1 MGSIKLSNEI
11 NKDIIKKLK
20 ESELDKNIEDFIN
33 DALKLE
39 YSVLDEKI
47 LLSISS
53 RDGNIVLAM
62 YFSSTKAAF
71 LF

>member
-20 ESELDKNIEDFIN
+20 QTELDENIKDFIQ

-39 YSVLDEKI
+39 YSVIDEK
-47 LLSISS
+47 
-53 RDGNIVLAM
+53 RPVLKNK
-62 YFSSTKAAF
+62 YLQLVDDYYKG
-71 LF
+71 

>member
-39 YSVLDEKI
+39 YSVLDEK
-47 LLSISS
+47 
-53 RDGNIVLAM
+53 RPVLKSK
-62 YFSSTKAAF
+62 YLK
-71 LF
+71 LIDEYYKG

>member
-11 NKDIIKKLK
+11 NKNIIKKLK

-39 YSVLDEKI
+39 YSVLDEK
-47 LLSISS
+47 
-53 RDGNIVLAM
+53 RPVLKSK
-62 YFSSTKAAF
+62 YLK
-71 LF
+71 LIDEHYKG